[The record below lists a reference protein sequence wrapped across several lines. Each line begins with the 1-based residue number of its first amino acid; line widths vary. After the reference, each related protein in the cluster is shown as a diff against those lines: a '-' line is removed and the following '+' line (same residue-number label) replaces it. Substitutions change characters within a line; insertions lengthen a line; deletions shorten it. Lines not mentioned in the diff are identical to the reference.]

1 MSALFR
7 LNEKHVS
14 IVPFIV
20 APLYVFG
27 SGNVTTSL
35 CILPR
40 YNDYGNVFYKSYYI
54 DNAEFRIYRD
64 SNKFKLYVFQN
75 NLMNWVCIGKFDN
88 PRQVVR
94 EIEYIVSG
102 KKKNDI
108 RKWFDRDCIEI
119 KYTK

>member
-1 MSALFR
+1 MD
-7 LNEKHVS
+7 
-14 IVPFIV
+14 
-20 APLYVFG
+20 
-27 SGNVTTSL
+27 
-35 CILPR
+35 ILKYKR
-40 YNDYGNVFYKSYYI
+40 ECMKKIHHKKLMLYGNVFYKSYYI

-94 EIEYIVSG
+94 EIEYIVSR
-102 KKKNDI
+102 KKNNDI

>member
-1 MSALFR
+1 MD
-7 LNEKHVS
+7 
-14 IVPFIV
+14 
-20 APLYVFG
+20 
-27 SGNVTTSL
+27 
-35 CILPR
+35 ILKYKR
-40 YNDYGNVFYKSYYI
+40 ECMKKIHHKKLMLYGNVFYKSYYI

-64 SNKFKLYVFQN
+64 SNKFKLYVFKN
-75 NLMNWVCIGKFDN
+75 NLMNSVCIGKFDN

-102 KKKNDI
+102 NKNNDI